1 MPRTSRTSRAVA
13 LGAAA
18 TVLVGALALVVTNGG
33 RERAE
38 VAAMADRRLQP
49 TAGDQVRRGQ
59 AGPNLAVDP
68 ADEDHIVE
76 LHQELLTEDCE
87 FNTSFDGGRTWKG
100 GRLRAPVGYP
110 AGSPGPCS
118 VAGPG
123 IGNIGQQSLAFGSG
137 QNVYASWASTPQPM
151 VVGSTVLVSR
161 STDGGVTFAPA
172 LEVPGMR
179 GGPAPE
185 SDFSRPE
192 LVIERREAGRDRLY
206 VSARETRSNRAL
218 VVRSDDGGATWGSAR
233 EASSNNPARN
243 PPPTF
248 PLGAPTPTASG
259 DAYSVPTQ
267 LTQPVLGPPPPGGGE
282 RPLHLG
288 WAAVRRGGPCPPD
301 CEAAGEAVTDGYLVM
316 ATSTDLGQTWTR
328 TRAVNLRG
336 VVAPGAAAFRGPAFP
351 RLAGGLDGALFVVFT
366 QGPEVPGSASCG
378 TGPFPA
384 GVAGASTA
392 PCPAYRNA
400 RTFRSADH
408 TISSDADVWFLRSID
423 GGATWDGLRQVNDPK
438 RPGLTAPEVTQ
449 TRHPQIAMAS
459 NGRIDIVWE
468 DRRHWYLSPA
478 VRQAVD
484 PSQGLGRCVQ
494 THAACEE
501 GRLGDTYYAGSADQG
516 TTFSANRRVN
526 DRSHNNDVGFD
537 YRISTYR
544 DYGPN
549 VVGLGT
555 TRLLV
560 ADMDSRAGSATLD
573 TLDIYLRGVDLS
585 SLTGPIPVER
595 LPTGA
600 DLSGVA
606 LSLLVAPGGSEAV
619 LAGDGVT
626 RPASSVVIVPQA
638 DPTAALVG
646 GVLARAHLGALL
658 ASPAAGLP
666 EAVKAEVDRLDAVGA
681 YVLGDH
687 GQLSPQVEA
696 DLAAAGIPAERIIR
710 ISGATPSE
718 LAVAVAHAV
727 DARTTVE
734 RLASPATP
742 AFDAVMIVNPAGAA
756 AATASALAAN
766 RRLPVLFVESTGVP
780 AATAS
785 ALGALGISRTLV
797 VGGPEEVGPA
807 VEAAL
812 PGAVRLGGGDRY
824 ATSRAVLRE
833 SVDRGLP
840 ANVVYVADSSEP
852 LGTAL
857 LGAAVGRL
865 GGLLLLVPGASPL
878 LAEAALSDA
887 GLRPG
892 VDRLV
897 AAAAP

>member
-1 MPRTSRTSRAVA
+1 
-13 LGAAA
+13 LGAAV
-18 TVLVGALALVVTNGG
+18 TVLVAALALVVTSGG
-33 RERAE
+33 RERGQ
-38 VAAMADRRLQP
+38 VAAMADRRLLP
-49 TAGDQVRRGQ
+49 PFDDKAGRGQ

-68 ADEDHIVE
+68 ADEEHIVE
-76 LHQELLTEDCE
+76 LHQELLTQECE

-100 GRLRAPVGYP
+100 GRLRAPVGFP

-123 IGNIGQQSLAFGSG
+123 IGNVGQQSLAFGSG

-172 LEVPGMR
+172 VEVPGMR
-179 GGPAPE
+179 GGLAPA

-192 LVIERREAGRDRLY
+192 LVIERRAGRDRLY
-206 VSARETRSNRAL
+206 ISARETRSNRAL
-218 VVRSDDGGATWGSAR
+218 VTRSEDGGATWGSAR
-233 EASSNNPARN
+233 EASSNNPVRN

-248 PLGAPTPTASG
+248 PVGAPAPTASG

-288 WAAVRRGGPCPPD
+288 WAAVSRGGPCPPD

-336 VVAPGAAAFRGPAFP
+336 VVAPAAAAFRGPAFP
-351 RLAGGLDGALFVVFT
+351 RLAGGPDGALFVVFT

-378 TGPFPA
+378 NGPFPA
-384 GVAGASTA
+384 GVAGAFTA
-392 PCPAYRNA
+392 PCPAYRDV

-408 TISSDADVWFLRSID
+408 TISSDADVWFLRSIN
-423 GGATWDGLRQVNDPK
+423 GGTTWDGLRQVNDPK
-438 RPGLTAPEVTQ
+438 RPGLAAPEVTQ
-449 TRHPQIAMAS
+449 TRHPQIAVAS

-484 PSQGLGRCVQ
+484 PSQGRGRCVQ

-501 GRLGDTYYAGSADQG
+501 GRLGDTYYVGSADRG

-555 TRLLV
+555 TGLLV
-560 ADMDSRAGSATLD
+560 ADMDSRAGSATID
-573 TLDIYLRGVDLS
+573 TLDILLRRIDLS

-595 LPTGA
+595 LTSSDP
-600 DLSGVA
+600 SGVA

-658 ASPAAGLP
+658 ASPAVGLP

-681 YVLGDH
+681 FVLGDSE
-687 GQLSPQVEA
+687 QLSPTVEA
-696 DLAAAGIPAERIIR
+696 DLAAAGIPPERITR

-718 LAVAVAHAV
+718 LAVAVARAV
-727 DARTTVE
+727 DLRTDGE
-734 RLASPATP
+734 RLAGPAAP
-742 AFDAVMIVNPAGAA
+742 AFDAAVIVNPAGAA

-766 RRLPVLFVESTGVP
+766 RRLPVLFVESTEVP

-785 ALGALGISRTLV
+785 ALVELGISTTLV

-812 PGAVRLGGGDRY
+812 PGPVRLGGGDRY
-824 ATSRAVLRE
+824 ATSTAVLRE

-840 ANVVYVADSSEP
+840 ANVVYVDEGSGP

-865 GGLLLLVPGASPL
+865 GGLLLLVPGADPA
-878 LAEAALSDA
+878 LAEAALSDV

-897 AAAAP
+897 APHAP